1 VRKSFIKWGWR
12 LLLGLIAVAM
22 VAVFLLA
29 WDGLHDRLGKADAAL
44 VLGSKVELNGIP
56 SPRLQ
61 ARLDKAV
68 KLYREGYFPV
78 IIVSGGTGKEGYDE
92 ATVMRSYLL
101 SSGIPWDRIVTD
113 SHGVTT
119 QATAADTA
127 RILHE
132 RHGESVLVIS
142 QYFHLPRCRMAL
154 FNNGVKQVYSAHADF
169 FELRDAY
176 SLLRELPA
184 CIKYGFLRGTNAS
197 LVQDGSN

>member
-1 VRKSFIKWGWR
+1 M
-12 LLLGLIAVAM
+12 LGLVAVVM

-29 WDGLHDRLGKADAAL
+29 WDGMHDRLGKADAAV
-44 VLGSKVELNGIP
+44 VLGSKVELNGTP

-68 KLYREGYFPV
+68 QLYREGYFPV

-92 ATVMRSYLL
+92 ASVMRAYLL
-101 SSGIPWDRIVTD
+101 SSGIPWDRIVVD
-113 SHGVTT
+113 SQGVTT
-119 QATAADTA
+119 LATAANTA

-132 RHGESVLVIS
+132 RQWESVLVIS

-154 FNNGVKQVYSAHADF
+154 FNNGVEQVYSAHADF

-184 CIKYGFLRGTNAS
+184 CIKYGFLGGTDAS
-197 LVQDGSN
+197 PAQEAVN